1 MSALWVS
8 IPEWYSNSKKKKK
21 RKNYVAVYLSNSI
34 SFSALETAVSFS
46 VLKYAYRNV
55 EVFGAT

>member
-8 IPEWYSNSKKKKK
+8 IPEWYSNSKKKK